1 VKGLGL
7 HWVFLGASLAFLSCR
22 DVQEQETEP
31 QEGTPIASAKAETL
45 TLEEIPP
52 YLFDNVSAQDSKRVL
67 ENFALQWMKRQAL
80 LEQAKNHLS
89 EEEMDKSEEV
99 QDYLNDLL
107 IYEYQSKMMDRLLD
121 TVIPEA
127 AITDYYQA
135 NKENF
140 ELNENIVRLIFFKLP
155 KRIKGRDQLW
165 RDFQRNKS
173 GILEK
178 LSKLSAQNGG
188 NFYVDDNNWL
198 RFSDILKEIPI
209 VAYNQELFLKNNK
222 WLRLSDE
229 EYDYFVNII
238 EFRIKNSISP
248 LEFEKDR
255 IRQILIN
262 RKKLQL
268 MDSLENKAVQEAL
281 DKGKVKLL
289 IK

>member
-1 VKGLGL
+1 M

-31 QEGTPIASAKAETL
+31 QEGTPIASAKGEAL

-67 ENFALQWMKRQAL
+67 ENFALQWVKRQAL

-155 KRIKGRDQLW
+155 IRIKGRDQLW
-165 RDFQRNKS
+165 IDFQRNKS